1 MAKFKSGA
9 QGSVRVVH
17 YNPAAQFAR
26 RLVVTMLTLGMVVA
40 SGLAGWYVGQN
51 RQIALSS
58 ERTALSEELVESQRE
73 VEALQRQVV
82 VLQRGNAVE
91 RQASEQVRQ
100 EVTALNEKI
109 YQLEKEITFYK
120 NLMSPAA
127 GAKQLQVHDIAL
139 ETTSRDRQ
147 FRFKLVLTQVT
158 ERHDRIKGGVKMVV
172 SGTSQGT
179 RHELS
184 LGQLGAGAE
193 EISFSFRYFQ
203 ELEGELTLP
212 KGFAPESIRVTAR
225 SSGRKPLKVERE
237 FTWSAQEAESH
248 VGQG

>member
-1 MAKFKSGA
+1 MAKYKSA
-9 QGSVRVVH
+9 AHGSVRVVH

-26 RLVVTMLTLGMVVA
+26 RLVTITLALGLVLA
-40 SGLAGWYVGQN
+40 SGLTGWYVGQN

-58 ERTALSEELVESQRE
+58 ERSALSEELDESRRE
-73 VEALQRQVV
+73 AEALQRQVV

-127 GAKQLQVHDIAL
+127 GAKRLQVHDLAL
-139 ETTSRDRQ
+139 ETTSRDRR

-158 ERHDRIKGGVKMVV
+158 ERRERIKGRVKMTV
-172 SGTSQGT
+172 SGVADGS
-179 RHELS
+179 RREIS
-184 LGQLGAGAE
+184 LGQLGVDAE

-212 KGFAPESIRVTAR
+212 EGFAPESIRVTAR
-225 SSGRKPLKVERE
+225 SSGRKPLRVERE